1 MSRLIKFIF
10 AGLLFG
16 LSMQFYAQNVHES
29 DSLALVALF
38 NETSGNSWVKAD
50 NWLEGP
56 LDTWYGIVCEND
68 RVTAI
73 NLSAN
78 NLVGSLP
85 SELYSLTALQYLYI
99 SFNGLEGSLDGTI
112 RNLNQLQV
120 LWASNNMISGTL
132 PDGIGGLDSLKTL
145 YLNNNQFSGTI
156 PDSIGFPDKLE
167 NINLSYNAFGG
178 SLPTSL
184 GALLN
189 LKYLTLNN
197 NKLKDSVPDG
207 LTAMVKLR
215 SLKLDNNYFT
225 YLPDLTG
232 IPGLDNTS
240 GNSVFT
246 IHANL
251 LDFTDI
257 ERNLSVMGNQSNYYP
272 QRTFQLV
279 TLIDAHPGDSLFMN
293 MPAMAKID
301 TSDVKNSYRYV
312 LDSKEVQAY
321 SSNSDYRVSDASRI
335 DVGSYVCYI
344 KHESF
349 PDLYLTVSRVRFL
362 PPAGKSWM
370 SLGVKYNDELQDT
383 IDYDIV
389 ALKNIEG
396 VYSPEM
402 VSDTK
407 MDLRREFL
415 IPYGT
420 YLFYLVPKGNDTTL
434 FSRYHKNSLLWQNN
448 QESVLRNRRDYA
460 FNVTMLDK
468 VYSEGT
474 GSVSG
479 KVSEVDAASTD
490 EGGVLVAKEGIMV
503 MLYSESEDKWYKQ
516 CVSDVIG
523 AYAFDNLP
531 DGLYAV
537 YIDYPGYMQNE
548 VRTIELT
555 SENQDIEDI
564 NFTLYMQDNVV
575 LDIEKA
581 EATVTDL
588 NSIAVYVE
596 RTGHVNIN
604 LSNPA
609 NAEIDVNIFDLS
621 GKRIFTGSAYKDS
634 RIALPLQLNKGIY
647 IIQLRSK
654 HMKTAKKFIVK

>member
-10 AGLLFG
+10 AGLLSG
-16 LSMQFYAQNVHES
+16 LSVQFYAQNGHES
-29 DSLALVALF
+29 DSLALVALY
-38 NETSGNSWVKAD
+38 NETAGNSWVKAD

-85 SELYSLTALQYLYI
+85 SELYGLTALQYLYI
-99 SFNGLEGSLDGTI
+99 SFNGLEGSLDGAI
-112 RNLNQLQV
+112 RNLSQLQV

-207 LTAMVKLR
+207 LTALVKLR
-215 SLKLDNNYFT
+215 SLRLENNYFT

-240 GNSVFT
+240 GNLVFT
-246 IHANL
+246 IHTNL

-293 MPAMAKID
+293 MPALAKID

-312 LDSKEVQAY
+312 LDNKEVQAY
-321 SSNSDYRVSDASRI
+321 SSNSDYALTDASRI
-335 DVGSYVCYI
+335 DVGSYVCYV

-349 PDLYLTVSRVRFL
+349 PDLYLTVSRIRFL
-362 PPAGKSWM
+362 PPAGKSWV
-370 SLGVKYNDELQDT
+370 SLGVKYNDVLQDT
-383 IDYDIV
+383 IDYDIL

-402 VSDTK
+402 VQDT
-407 MDLRREFL
+407 MMNLRREFL

-434 FSRYHKNSLLWQNN
+434 FSRYHKNSMLWQNS

-460 FNVTMLDK
+460 FNATMLDK

-490 EGGVLVAKEGIMV
+490 EGGVLVVKEGIMV
-503 MLYSESEDKWYKQ
+503 MLYSVSEDIWYKQ
-516 CVSDVIG
+516 CLSDNNG
-523 AYAFDNLP
+523 AYTFDNLP
-531 DGLYAV
+531 DGLYTV

-564 NFTLYMQDNVV
+564 NFTLYMQDNLV

-581 EATVTDL
+581 EAAVTDL
-588 NSIAVYVE
+588 NSIAVYVD
-596 RTGHVNIN
+596 RTGHVNIDLN
-604 LSNPA
+604 NPVD
-609 NAEIDVNIFDLS
+609 AEFVVNIFDLS
-621 GKRIFTGSAYKDS
+621 GKCIFTGSAFKDA
-634 RIALPLQLNKGIY
+634 RISLPLQLNKGIY
-647 IIQLRSK
+647 IIQLRSE